1 MSREGVLKSL
11 GVGIVGTGWVAGSHI
26 RAFEANP
33 HTEVRAIVS
42 RDRNRAIAKAEEYK
56 LPLCRGYDRLEDLL
70 DDPAIHIVSIC
81 TPHHLHVEQSV
92 AAAQAGK
99 HLVLEKPV
107 ALDLEGLRKL
117 QQAVRA
123 AKVKTV
129 VSFVLRW
136 NPLVQLIKGF
146 LAEGILGNLF
156 LAEVDY
162 LHGLGPQYAQYEW
175 NIKKAIGGSSLL
187 TAGCH
192 AVDGLRWFVG
202 KRALEVFAYSN
213 FSPRN
218 TLSYEYEP
226 NSVTLVKFENGT
238 LGKVTSSIECVQP
251 YIFNIELVGD
261 EGTIR
266 NNQVFTKRWVGQK
279 GWATFPTIM
288 PDSGDVTHHP
298 FKDQVEHFVDCILN
312 DRESHA
318 NLEDAA
324 ETHEICFA
332 SETSAREK
340 RPVALPLGTPETK

>member
-1 MSREGVLKSL
+1 MKSL

-42 RDRNRAIAKAEEYK
+42 RDRHRAIAKAEEFK
-56 LPLCRGYDRLEDLL
+56 LPLCRAYDRLEELL

-81 TPHHLHVEQSV
+81 TPHHLHVEQGI
-92 AAAQAGK
+92 AAAKAGK

-107 ALDLEGLRKL
+107 ALDLKGLREL
-117 QQAVRA
+117 QEAVGA

-136 NPLVQLIKGF
+136 NPLFELIKTW
-146 LAEGILGNLF
+146 LAGKVIGNLF

-162 LHGLGPQYAQYEW
+162 LHGINPEYAQYAW
-175 NIKKAIGGSSLL
+175 NIKKEIGGSSLL

-192 AVDGLRWFVG
+192 AVDALRWFVG
-202 KRALEVFAYSN
+202 RRAVEVFASAN
-213 FSPRN
+213 FSPEN
-218 TLSYEYEP
+218 PLHYEYEP
-226 NSVTLVKFENGT
+226 NSITLVRFEDGT
-238 LGKVTSSIECVQP
+238 LGKVTSSVECVQP
-251 YIFNIELVGD
+251 YMFNIELVGD

-266 NNQVFTKRWVGQK
+266 NNQVFSRRWTGQK
-279 GWATFPTIM
+279 GWATFPTVQ

-298 FKDQVEHFVDCILN
+298 FKDQVAHFVDCILS
-312 DRESHA
+312 DHESHA

-324 ETHEICFA
+324 QTHEICFA
-332 SETSAREK
+332 SEISAREK
-340 RPVALPLGTPETK
+340 RPVALPLAATAAQ